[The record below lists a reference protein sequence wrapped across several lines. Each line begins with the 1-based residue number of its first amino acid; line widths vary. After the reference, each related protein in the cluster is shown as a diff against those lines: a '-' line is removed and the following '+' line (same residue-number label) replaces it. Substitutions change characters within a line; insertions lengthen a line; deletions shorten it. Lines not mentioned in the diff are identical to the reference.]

1 MTKLAAR
8 HKATCIHGV
17 VRCCPSGWRASLVK
31 RREFITLLGGAVA
44 CPLAAQAQQAVSPRR
59 IGFLLVGFSPDSKA
73 AESFRRGLRQ
83 AGYTEGRD
91 VVIEWRVANGDY
103 TRVPELIADLIQRR
117 VEVMVHDSTVGT
129 EVAKR
134 STSTIPIVMA
144 LVLDPVASGLVK
156 SLANPG
162 GNVTGLSMHTEIPL
176 HSKRL
181 QFLKE
186 MIPDLTRAAV
196 MWNPD
201 HPLHGS
207 AVENLKAIGPRM
219 SIELSFV
226 GVRTPEQLAPAFSD
240 IDRAKAQTL
249 MVMDDPIFFAHRTI
263 LLQLASAARLPT
275 MHDLRRFPEVG
286 ALMSYGTDVYDLFR
300 RSATYVD
307 RILKGARPSDL
318 PVEQPSRF
326 ELVINLKTAKAL
338 GLTVSDRLI
347 ALADEVID

>member
-1 MTKLAAR
+1 MR
-8 HKATCIHGV
+8 
-17 VRCCPSGWRASLVK
+17 
-31 RREFITLLGGAVA
+31 RREFIALIGGASAVW
-44 CPLAAQAQQAVSPRR
+44 PLAGRAQQAASPKR

-73 AESFRRGLRQ
+73 AEAFRRGLRE
-83 AGYTEGRD
+83 AGYIEGRD
-91 VVIEWRVANGDY
+91 VVIEWRVASGDY

-117 VEVMVHDSTVGT
+117 VDVMVHDSTVGT

-249 MVMDDPIFFAHRTI
+249 MVMDDPIFFAYRTI

-286 ALMSYGTDVYDLFR
+286 ALMSYGADVYDLFR

-307 RILKGARPSDL
+307 RILRGARPSDL
-318 PVEQPSRF
+318 PVEQPTKF
-326 ELVINLKTAKAL
+326 ELVINLKTANAL

-347 ALADEVID
+347 ALADEVIE

>member
-1 MTKLAAR
+1 MHTTSGGSGHMA
-8 HKATCIHGV
+8 IHI
-17 VRCCPSGWRASLVK
+17 R
-31 RREFITLLGGAVA
+31 RREFIFTLGGTAA
-44 CPLAAQAQQAVSPRR
+44 AWPLAARAQQAAFPRR

-73 AESFRRGLRQ
+73 AESFRRGLRE

-91 VVIEWRVANGDY
+91 VVIEWRAASGDY
-103 TRVPELIADLIQRR
+103 ARVPELIADLIQRR
-117 VEVMVHDSTVGT
+117 VEVMVHDSTIGT

-162 GNVTGLSMHTEIPL
+162 GNVTGLSMHTEVPL

-207 AVENLKAIGPRM
+207 AVEKLKTIGPLM
-219 SIELSFV
+219 SIELTFV
-226 GVRTPEQLAPAFSD
+226 SVRTPEQLAPAFSD
-240 IDRAKAQTL
+240 IDRAKAQAL

-263 LLQLASAARLPT
+263 LLQLAGAARLPT
-275 MHDLRRFPEVG
+275 MHDLRR
-286 ALMSYGTDVYDLFR
+286 
-300 RSATYVD
+300 
-307 RILKGARPSDL
+307 
-318 PVEQPSRF
+318 
-326 ELVINLKTAKAL
+326 
-338 GLTVSDRLI
+338 
-347 ALADEVID
+347 

>member
-1 MTKLAAR
+1 MAAIRYAVTSAKGQRMQFRQLKRRELMTLLSGALAWPLAAR
-8 HKATCIHGV
+8 
-17 VRCCPSGWRASLVK
+17 
-31 RREFITLLGGAVA
+31 
-44 CPLAAQAQQAVSPRR
+44 AQQAASPRR
-59 IGFLLVGFSPDSKA
+59 IGFVLVGFSPDSKA
-73 AESFRRGLRQ
+73 AESFRRGLSE

-91 VVIEWRVANGDY
+91 VVVEWRVASGDY
-103 TRVPELIADLIQRR
+103 ARVPALIADLIQRR

-129 EVAKR
+129 EIAKR

-162 GNVTGLSMHTEIPL
+162 GNVTGLSMHTEVPL

-207 AVENLKAIGPRM
+207 AVEKLKTIGPLM
-219 SIELSFV
+219 SIELTFV
-226 GVRTPEQLAPAFSD
+226 SVRTPEQLAPAFSD
-240 IDRAKAQTL
+240 IDRAKAQAL

-263 LLQLASAARLPT
+263 LLQLAGAARLPT

-286 ALMSYGTDVYDLFR
+286 ALMSYGADVYDLFR

-318 PVEQPSRF
+318 PIEQPTKF

-338 GLTVSDRLI
+338 GLAVPDKLI
-347 ALADEVID
+347 ALADEVIE

>member
-1 MTKLAAR
+1 MR
-8 HKATCIHGV
+8 
-17 VRCCPSGWRASLVK
+17 
-31 RREFITLLGGAVA
+31 RREFITLGGATA
-44 CPLAAQAQQAVSPRR
+44 AWPLATRAQPAVSPRR

-73 AESFRRGLRQ
+73 AESFRRGLME

-91 VVIEWRVANGDY
+91 VVIEWRVASGDY
-103 TRVPELIADLIQRR
+103 ARVPELIADLIQRR

-156 SLANPG
+156 SLAHPG
-162 GNVTGLSMHTEIPL
+162 GNVTGLSMHTEVPL

-181 QFLKE
+181 QFLKD

-207 AVENLKAIGPRM
+207 AVANLKTIGPRI

-226 GVRTPEQLAPAFSD
+226 SVRTPEQLAPAFSD
-240 IDRAKAQTL
+240 INRAKAQAL

-263 LLQLASAARLPT
+263 LLRLASAARLPT
-275 MHDLRRFPEVG
+275 MHDLRRFPEIG
-286 ALMSYGTDVYDLFR
+286 ALMSYGADVYDLFR

-318 PVEQPSRF
+318 PVEQPSKF

-338 GLTVSDRLI
+338 GLTVPDKLL
-347 ALADEVID
+347 ALADEVIE